1 MDIIYADPEILN
13 YVAQMVGAAASSETD
28 YVFVQ
33 TRDKLGNPLIA
44 DLVYQFDTPYQ
55 TYFYYAGMG
64 KTSGISSLPV
74 ALGSWAT
81 QFRVSA
87 PPVQEADLTDSLL
100 PTPDCTDEQSQIENL
115 LLAMEAFQTRYD
127 ELVAERDALLA
138 QSSTNGADLSA
149 LEGDLATLTEDLNIC
164 EAALQQC
171 ANDLAQTAADRDAMS
186 QALTKCKK
194 SESDL
199 IAELDT
205 LRSRPPQ
212 SMDMD
217 AMMIV
222 LGELGYIQQRM
233 EFLQGLNMVLLNSMM
248 QGRDGDGINIYVDN
262 AAPPMRAP
270 APSPP
275 PPSSGRPLFSHSS
288 GLAFSR
294 PGGND
299 SWMKYVIAAAVG
311 MAGAWILSK

>member
-1 MDIIYADPEILN
+1 MDIIYADPSYRESL
-13 YVAQMVGAAASSETD
+13 QKGATVTETD
-28 YVFVQ
+28 YLVPIS
-33 TRDKLGNPLIA
+33 TDKAGNIERGA
-44 DLVYQFDTPYQ
+44 QVYRVAGFDGSI
-55 TYFYYAGMG
+55 FFFAG
-64 KTSGISSLPV
+64 
-74 ALGSWAT
+74 ALGGLQSDIPANAYMY
-81 QFRVSA
+81 RVSA
-87 PPVQEADLTDSLL
+87 TPDQTDSLL
-100 PTPDCTDEQSQIENL
+100 PTPDCADEQSQIENL

-171 ANDLAQTAADRDAMS
+171 ANDLAQTAEDRDVMAA
-186 QALTKCKK
+186 ALTKCKK